1 MEVILSTA
9 FGVQR
14 DVQTDQDEPYTP
26 NAALLFRQPAVSI
39 SLSKYSNDSRCRAVL
54 TDYSDSHVSHVCM
67 WAYDIDLIHHRQF
80 LMPNSLIRDW

>member
-9 FGVQR
+9 FGVQA

-39 SLSKYSNDSRCRAVL
+39 SLSKYSNDSCL
-54 TDYSDSHVSHVCM
+54 GHVCM
-67 WAYDIDLIHHRQF
+67 WAYDIDLMHQGQF